1 MVYWDGV
8 ARPGDQIDLNLD
20 PRQSFRLLSIPF
32 DGNCTQ
38 EVPMTIETETLL
50 SNLTVGEKLA
60 AMDLLWRDLSRTPS
74 AYASPDW
81 HGPVLAD
88 RLANPADG
96 VKTDACQPLGPLGTA
111 RGFPAGLL

>member
-1 MVYWDGV
+1 
-8 ARPGDQIDLNLD
+8 
-20 PRQSFRLLSIPF
+20 
-32 DGNCTQ
+32 
-38 EVPMTIETETLL
+38 MTIETETLL
-50 SNLTVGEKLA
+50 TNLTVGEKLA

-96 VKTDACQPLGPLGTA
+96 VKLPLDDARRDVERLRHVLPS
-111 RGFPAGLL
+111 